1 VSYLLLLLY
10 GGATVAYVVH
20 FARRGPSIGRA
31 ATTLLLAGA
40 LLHTFVI
47 GMQTMEMRDEP
58 ISSGS
63 RAISMFVWLLA
74 LSYLYVEIATTERAM
89 GVFILPIVVGLQA
102 FSTLWTGTGQP
113 NPILQSNWF
122 WVHMAS
128 LLFAYASFG
137 IAGVLGLVYVLQFK
151 EIKKKQLGYFY
162 TRLPS
167 LQILD
172 AMNSRAVTIGL
183 LLLTVGVIV
192 GIVWTQQA
200 RADFPEDSNLAG
212 IGLADPKVM
221 ITVVTWAVYAFSVL
235 ARRTLGWAGRRA
247 ALLSTAG
254 FVIVLL
260 NFLPV
265 TYFLETSHTFR

>member
-1 VSYLLLLLY
+1 
-10 GGATVAYVVH
+10 
-20 FARRGPSIGRA
+20 
-31 ATTLLLAGA
+31 
-40 LLHTFVI
+40 
-47 GMQTMEMRDEP
+47 
-58 ISSGS
+58 
-63 RAISMFVWLLA
+63 
-74 LSYLYVEIATTERAM
+74 
-89 GVFILPIVVGLQA
+89 
-102 FSTLWTGTGQP
+102 
-113 NPILQSNWF
+113 
-122 WVHMAS
+122 MAS